1 MTAAAIPT
9 GAAGMTD
16 AVWRDLQPQ
25 VRSTRAILAFFA
37 FNFGWTWSLWGI
49 SALLKPQAETLSTV
63 LFLASAFGPGLAA
76 IAVMLIFEGRAGL
89 CRWLRQCLRWRIG
102 WRWWALAFFAPP
114 LIMLAALALHGALG
128 GVIPASAVA
137 DHVLIAIAK
146 FPLVLIFGG
155 PLGEEFGWRGYALPA
170 LSARMG
176 WRRASLIIGAAWA
189 LWHLPL
195 LFMVGTA
202 QADLPIML
210 FVASTIGLSVVMARL
225 SVNTSFSVL
234 PAILLHS
241 VINWW
246 SMAVPIMPAGGDSQA
261 YSLVAVIA
269 ILFALVALLK
279 PGPKLPAPVYV
290 RAPGHEGSGQP

>member
-1 MTAAAIPT
+1 MIAPIIAPVAN
-9 GAAGMTD
+9 GLSD
-16 AVWRDLQPQ
+16 ATWRDLHPQ
-25 VRSTRAILAFFA
+25 VRSARAIVTFFA
-37 FNFGWTWSLWGI
+37 LNFGWTWSLWSI
-49 SALLKPQAETLSTV
+49 SALLKVQAETLSTV
-63 LFLASAFGPGLAA
+63 LLLAAAFGPSLAA

-89 CRWLRQCLRWRIG
+89 LGWLRQCLRWRIAG
-102 WRWWALAFFAPP
+102 RWWALAFFAPP
-114 LIMLAALALHGALG
+114 LIMLAALALHAALS
-128 GVIPASAVA
+128 GVIPTSAIA
-137 DHVLIAIAK
+137 DHVLTAIAK
-146 FPLVLIFGG
+146 FPLILILGG

-176 WRRASLIIGAAWA
+176 WQRASLIIGAAWA

-225 SVNTSFSVL
+225 SVNTRFSVL

-246 SMAVPIMPAGGDSQA
+246 SMAVPIMPKGSDAQA

-269 ILFALVALLK
+269 ILVALVALLK
-279 PGPKLPAPVYV
+279 PGPSLSPA
-290 RAPGHEGSGQP
+290 RS